1 MDFIKFLDL
10 DDKVEAAR
18 KIGEYFAEFN
28 QDLVNYY
35 KNSKMPKVIE
45 MTDIMKKEF
54 SDDDSIKLIDE
65 MVEKFWS
72 KNIETFEDM
81 VRNKYDEI
89 MNDGDEI
96 MNDGYDR
103 YYNCNDMDR
112 IDAVNNLVKNVI
124 FKCFV
129 QLLSNPDMLIIYK
142 DLYKFRENK
151 VVTDPDIIKRLMRY
165 CFKDG
170 ENSVCVNG
178 CFSRK
183 YEKIYFSTEDYPTKF
198 NKIRVEQF
206 DECPFYLD
214 MICLDFDLDDKYLG
228 DNYVFKKFNPV
239 EDPLIKEEMYKSYEN
254 YLL

>member
-10 DDKVEAAR
+10 EDKVDAAR

-45 MTDIMKKEF
+45 MTDVMKKEF

-65 MVEKFWS
+65 IVERFWS

-81 VRNKYDEI
+81 VRDKYDGI
-89 MNDGDEI
+89 MD
-96 MNDGYDR
+96 DGYDR
-103 YYNCNDMDR
+103 YYDCSDMDR
-112 IDAVNNLVKNVI
+112 INAVNDLVKNVI

-151 VVTDPDIIKRLMRY
+151 VVTDPDTIKRLMRY

-170 ENSVCVNG
+170 ENSVCVDTG
-178 CFSRK
+178 FSRK

-206 DECPFYLD
+206 ECPFYLN
-214 MICLDFDLDDKYLG
+214 MICLDFVLDDKYLG
-228 DNYVFKKFNPV
+228 DNYVFKNSIQLKI
-239 EDPLIKEEMYKSYEN
+239 L
-254 YLL
+254 